1 MKKSDPK
8 YVDMQR
14 VDPPVPG
21 QEFVVMSFVAPETN
35 IKDKQLYFFE
45 KFARQWEYTHSV
57 QKFIQFLEF
66 VSYKYNVPFEEMTT
80 DLTEFAKDEKEK
92 LIDHS
97 FEDDFK
103 TFMDTNKESLQKQY
117 DQDNKFQTNV
127 RGLKVRGSYATVEE
141 AKARSIKL
149 RDDDPDHNVFVGCV
163 GRWMPFDPDAYE
175 TGETEFMEEE
185 LNALMHQKTA
195 NEEVAKRAFDQRL
208 LETKRQ
214 AIANNIEIAEKTG
227 NKLTQT
233 ILPDGT
239 LVGINHTN
247 THADFLTGDAEDG
260 EESVSIEQVCD
271 ALFSGDGTHR

>member
-8 YVDMQR
+8 YVDMQA

-21 QEFVVMSFVAPETN
+21 QDYVVMSFVAPETI

-45 KFARQWEYTHSV
+45 KFARQWEYTNSV

-117 DQDNKFQTNV
+117 DQDNKFQTNI
-127 RGLKVRGSYATVEE
+127 RGLKVRGSYATIEE

-163 GRWMPFDPDAYE
+163 GSWMPFDPDAYE

-195 NEEVAKRAFDQRL
+195 NEEVAKMAFDQRL

-239 LVGINHTN
+239 LVSINHTN
-247 THADFLTGDAEDG
+247 THADFLTGDAKDG